1 MKVSLMGLGDQV
13 RDPVTGNR
21 EDAAQRHRAM
31 VEAAVVADETG
42 YHSVHIGEHHG
53 QAYIYS
59 APPVMLAAIG
69 ERTGRIRLSTA
80 VTLAANL
87 DPVRC
92 AEDYATVDVLSGG
105 RCELVVGRGN
115 FFVTTYQL
123 FGQRIEDSHEL
134 FRTSVELLLK
144 LWTQPRVD
152 YAGPFRAR
160 IEDFELQPPPVGS
173 MRMWVGGGASESTAE
188 LAARLGLDLMLPSAF
203 GNPAQFKP
211 VVELYRERFAGYR
224 HGREPVVGAC
234 WHANVAEN
242 SRAARATWEP
252 RYHAYF
258 DLMNQMI
265 LNATP
270 DPPPFVHRPFDFARL
285 TTRGPAIVGS
295 PAEVV
300 DRLGTVAA
308 ELTSDLNLL
317 SIDMGGQPAK
327 EFVEM
332 TELIGT
338 QVIPQLT

>member
-1 MKVSLMGLGDQV
+1 
-13 RDPVTGNR
+13 
-21 EDAAQRHRAM
+21 
-31 VEAAVVADETG
+31 
-42 YHSVHIGEHHG
+42 
-53 QAYIYS
+53 
-59 APPVMLAAIG
+59 
-69 ERTGRIRLSTA
+69 
-80 VTLAANL
+80 
-87 DPVRC
+87 
-92 AEDYATVDVLSGG
+92 
-105 RCELVVGRGN
+105 
-115 FFVTTYQL
+115 
-123 FGQRIEDSHEL
+123 
-134 FRTSVELLLK
+134 
-144 LWTQPRVD
+144 
-152 YAGPFRAR
+152 
-160 IEDFELQPPPVGS
+160 
-173 MRMWVGGGASESTAE
+173 
-188 LAARLGLDLMLPSAF
+188 MLPSAF

-242 SRAARATWEP
+242 SRVARATWEP

-258 DLMNQMI
+258 DLMNQII